1 MSLVNLEEIRQEIAA
16 QRPSFKQTKIVLAEF
31 CVHFWSLFHDQD
43 HLVSSNSIRQTKNN
57 ISRKLGKKKTAS
69 KQQHGEN

>member
-1 MSLVNLEEIRQEIAA
+1 MSLVNLEDIRQEIAA
-16 QRPSFKQTKIVLAEF
+16 QRPSFKQTKMVLAEF

-43 HLVSSNSIRQTKNN
+43 HLVSSNSIRQTKITFLENWA
-57 ISRKLGKKKTAS
+57 KKTAS